1 LKNSFNF
8 GPIARTDAGGMHD
21 TINLVSL
28 PLHVMLNALVGST
41 STDEFI
47 AWLWHDLYKPA
58 FQWVSTGK
66 KDKDGN
72 DKLGWYHT
80 PGRGAFSSAEKTF
93 AATTGIG
100 TGLVSTHH
108 DNKPN
113 FTFHESDFISDQGD
127 QVNLGAIVN
136 YIQLSIASEPA
147 LPTVLARSVIANAF
161 IEVVAKDVAESL
173 RKGFIKDGRTPIDRV
188 QFEFKTTSAITF
200 SLQPT
205 DKEIWDRVGQHFD
218 VIPNRTFI
226 IRHLTPVTKPE
237 HEQFATTFTADLT
250 GEPLLPDETLKNT
263 VSLAELLVLYQD
275 SRTVIIA
282 VPQSQWYILDP
293 KKIKQTTL
301 ETARKRLD
309 DFNVLTIENGVDYL
323 KIAFDTQV
331 DIREVLGRQP
341 KRTKAGRPLDKEV
354 LHPSDLLAQARKS
367 PSGKVCR
374 LTGTPFATDLI
385 PTTTGLYETR
395 LDKLFSPSF
404 VDTEFVGINGSIA
417 PLTYLYIL
425 NSPNSGG
432 AGKKGVSKRT
442 ALRGAFAF
450 LAPASHFAIGEQG
463 VKAVEMPP
471 LDKGG
476 RFSNQLNRITVT
488 TQEFTL
494 FQQMSRHLIANLWQK
509 IAPNE
514 QLPLPYLGAIL
525 LTHDSAQRIRE
536 LLPQLDTLF
545 SEVSLKAYPFEIE
558 VQPALEVALEIA
570 VQDPKH
576 ASKHTLLKI
585 SPRIITAGPNSSTPL
600 LVDDDIQVD
609 VSKAL
614 FDKVQDL
621 TEVATALKRRKKKT
635 RQKEVW
641 LKLILSGSDPLT
653 AVFESAQATTD
664 TRKLPEGF
672 SLDTVAF
679 QDAENFWDKYIDQ
692 GDIAQSW
699 AQYEKLNKKT
709 TTALEEFPAL
719 PLLMQALQ
727 KSNEEGTTDDPTAT

>member
-1 LKNSFNF
+1 MKNSFNF
-8 GPIARTDAGGMHD
+8 GPVARTDAGRMHD

-72 DKLGWYHT
+72 DKLNWYHT
-80 PGRGAFSSAEKTF
+80 PGCGAFSSAEKTF

-113 FTFHESDFISDQGD
+113 FTFRESDFISDQVD

-147 LPTVLARSVIANAF
+147 LPTVLVRSIIANAF

-200 SLQPT
+200 GLQPT

-218 VIPNRTFI
+218 MIPNRTFI

-250 GEPLLPDETLKNT
+250 GEPLLPDELLNNT
-263 VSLAELLVLYQD
+263 ISLAELLVSYQD

-282 VPQSQWYILDP
+282 VPQAQLYTLNP
-293 KKIKQTTL
+293 QKVKQATL
-301 ETARKRLD
+301 EAAGKRLD
-309 DFNVLTIENGVDYL
+309 DFNVLTVKNSADYL
-323 KIAFDTQV
+323 QIAFDTQI
-331 DIREVLGRQP
+331 DIREVPGRLP
-341 KRTKAGRPLDKEV
+341 KRPKNDDNFRPLTNAV
-354 LHPSDLLAQARKS
+354 LYPSELLAKARKS
-367 PSGKVCR
+367 PSRKVCR
-374 LTGTPFATDLI
+374 LTGTPFTTDLI
-385 PTTTGLYETR
+385 PMAAGLHEMR
-395 LDKLFSPSF
+395 LDKLFSSSF
-404 VDTEFVGINGSIA
+404 VDTEFVGIRGSIA
-417 PLTYLYIL
+417 PLAYPYII
-425 NSPNSGG
+425 NTHHKSRS
-432 AGKKGVSKRT
+432 
-442 ALRGAFAF
+442 LRGSFA
-450 LAPASHFAIGEQG
+450 LIAPASRSAIGEQG
-463 VKAVEMPP
+463 AIAKEIPP

-494 FQQMSRHLIANLWQK
+494 FQQMSRRIIAGLWRK
-509 IAPNE
+509 IVPNE
-514 QLPLPYLGAIL
+514 PLPLPYLGAIL
-525 LTHDSAQRIRE
+525 LTHDSKKHTQQ
-536 LLPQLDTLF
+536 LLPHLDSLF
-545 SEVSLKAYPFEIE
+545 SNVLLKAYPFELK
-558 VQPALEVALEIA
+558 VQPAVEIALEA
-570 VQDPKH
+570 VVQDAKH
-576 ASKHTLLKI
+576 HHTKHTLLKTT
-585 SPRIITAGPNSSTPL
+585 PCVITAEPKSVIPL
-600 LVDDDIQVD
+600 LVDDDIQVN
-609 VSKAL
+609 VSQAL
-614 FDKVQDL
+614 FNRIQYLTKVA
-621 TEVATALKRRKKKT
+621 ATLKRRKKKVS
-635 RQKEVW
+635 QKEVW

-672 SLDTVAF
+672 SLDTAAF
-679 QDAENFWDKYIDQ
+679 QDVEDFWDKYIDQ

-727 KSNEEGTTDDPTAT
+727 KSNEEGTTDDPIAT